1 MHELDLDIISPE
13 KKVYSGKVKSVTIPG
28 TKGNFQVLFNH
39 APLISTF
46 ELGIITVGLPGDSTR
61 IFTTSGGS
69 AEILDNKVLL
79 LSDTIEAVENIDL
92 ERALKSKVS
101 AEERLTNKSGSI
113 DFDRARASLAKAMNR
128 IKAVEKYSTLKKDIP
143 I

>member
-1 MHELDLDIISPE
+1 MNELDLEIISPE

-46 ELGIITVGLPGDSTR
+46 EIGIIKLDLADDSTQ

-69 AEILDNKVLL
+69 VEVLDNKVLI
-79 LSDTIEAVENIDL
+79 LSDTIEPIESIDI
-92 ERALKSKVS
+92 ERAQS
-101 AEERLTNKSGSI
+101 AKQRAEGRLTNKGVII
-113 DFDRARASLAKAMNR
+113 DVDRARAALARALNR
-128 IKAVEKYSTLKKDIP
+128 INASEKYSKD
-143 I
+143 

>member
-1 MHELDLDIISPE
+1 MNELDLEIISPE

-46 ELGIITVGLPGDSTR
+46 ELGIIKVALPGDSTR

-92 ERALKSKVS
+92 ERALKSKVR

-128 IKAVEKYSTLKKDIP
+128 IKTVEKYSTLKKDIP